1 MRLEEKRHLLIGLC
15 MTLGLIGL
23 VFFSGQFSANKGGNQ
38 NSYQLLAQFL
48 RLDGIAAGSPVM
60 LAGIDVGTVQSVRLS
75 PETERPEAVLQIDKA
90 IDIPYDS
97 SIKIISA
104 GLFGGKYLSI
114 IPGGDF
120 EVLEDGDHFEFT
132 QPAIVLDNLLTLVLE
147 RAEAARQSP
156 NSQ

>member
-23 VFFSGQFSANKGGNQ
+23 VFFSGQLSSPKGQNQ
-38 NSYQLLAQFL
+38 NSYQLLAGFL

-75 PETERPEAVLQIDKA
+75 PETGRPEAVLQIDKTV
-90 IDIPYDS
+90 DIPYDS
-97 SIKIISA
+97 SVKIISA

-120 EVLEDGDHFEFT
+120 EVLEDGDRFEFT

-147 RAEAARQSP
+147 RAEAARQSRI
-156 NSQ
+156 SQ